1 MLLPCIDSTPPLPP
15 LPHQILTSS
24 PPMFSAPVGNPAQSP
39 ALFQNI
45 LKFCTFLP
53 KFSNVLP
60 FFWPFL
66 TYFALFLPFLGKIT
80 WMPLPSRIGP
90 DQIQGV
96 IVPLLTYNSRK
107 NVSFVNK
114 VRKKSFETAKSSLC
128 TNWCGGL

>member
-1 MLLPCIDSTPPLPP
+1 MLLPCIDSTPPPSSNFNKLSSHVLNTCGKPCTITCP
-15 LPHQILTSS
+15 FSKYIQILYI
-24 PPMFSAPVGNPAQSP
+24 FAQIFKCF
-39 ALFQNI
+39 ALF
-45 LKFCTFLP
+45 CP
-53 KFSNVLP
+53 
-60 FFWPFL
+60 
-66 TYFALFLPFLGKIT
+66 FLPFLGKIT

-114 VRKKSFETAKSSLC
+114 VRKKSFEMAENSLC